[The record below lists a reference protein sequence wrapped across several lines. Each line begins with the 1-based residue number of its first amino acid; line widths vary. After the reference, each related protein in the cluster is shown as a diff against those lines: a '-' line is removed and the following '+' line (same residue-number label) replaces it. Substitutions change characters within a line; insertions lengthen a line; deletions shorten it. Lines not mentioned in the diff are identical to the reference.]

1 MKKHFVL
8 LGMMLIPMLWGM
20 GMNMPVYADEAT
32 VPLTYAVS
40 AKITLID
47 GDISSVVELDECGRI
62 SEPAHYL
69 KDGYEFVG
77 WMNVETGKM
86 WNFNDVVNTNMTL
99 KAVYKKLDTAS
110 VPQTSLQ
117 RPSEKVNT
125 SVDMDTGCW
134 VRIGVLALFEMGL
147 VVYLK
152 NYVDGTQ
159 PHRKEK

>member
-8 LGMMLIPMLWGM
+8 LGMMLIPVLSGIS
-20 GMNMPVYADEAT
+20 MPVYADEAT
-32 VPLTYAVS
+32 VPVTYAVS

-86 WNFNDVVNTNMTL
+86 WNFNDVVNANMTL
-99 KAVYKKLDTAS
+99 KAVYRKLETAS
-110 VPQTSLQ
+110 SSQVPSTSQ
-117 RPSEKVNT
+117 SGNVNT
-125 SVDMDTGCW
+125 SVDMDTGRW
-134 VRIGVLALFEMGL
+134 VLIGVLALFEMGL
-147 VVYLK
+147 VIYLK
-152 NYVDGTQ
+152 NYADDAQ
-159 PHRKEK
+159 SPRKEK

>member
-20 GMNMPVYADEAT
+20 NMPVYADEAT
-32 VPLTYAVS
+32 VSVSYAVS
-40 AKITLID
+40 VKITLIN
-47 GDISSVVELDECGRI
+47 GDISSVIKLDDCGRI
-62 SEPAHYL
+62 SEPAHCL

-99 KAVYKKLDTAS
+99 KAVYKKLDTAL
-110 VPQTSLQ
+110 VPQTSSQ

-125 SVDMDTGCW
+125 SVDMDTGRW
-134 VRIGVLALFEMGL
+134 IRIGVLALFEMGL
-147 VVYLK
+147 AIYLK
-152 NYVDGTQ
+152 NYVDDAQ
-159 PHRKEK
+159 SPRKEK

>member
-20 GMNMPVYADEAT
+20 SMPIYADEAT
-32 VPLTYAVS
+32 VPVTYAVS
-40 AKITLID
+40 PKITLIN
-47 GDISSVVELDECGRI
+47 GDISYVIELDGSGRI

-99 KAVYKKLDTAS
+99 KAVYRKLETAS
-110 VPQTSLQ
+110 SSQVPSTSQ
-117 RPSEKVNT
+117 SGNVNT
-125 SVDMDTGCW
+125 SVDMDTGRW
-134 VRIGVLALFEMGL
+134 GLIGVLALFEMGL
-147 VVYLK
+147 VIYLK
-152 NYVDGTQ
+152 NYVDGVQ

>member
-20 GMNMPVYADEAT
+20 NMPVYADEAT
-32 VPLTYAVS
+32 VSVSYAVS
-40 AKITLID
+40 VKITLIN
-47 GDISSVVELDECGRI
+47 GDISSVIKLDDCGRI
-62 SEPAHYL
+62 SEPAHYQM
-69 KDGYEFVG
+69 DGYEFVG

-110 VPQTSLQ
+110 VPQTSSQ

-125 SVDMDTGCW
+125 SVYMDTGRW
-134 VRIGVLALFEMGL
+134 VLIGVLALFEMGL
-147 VVYLK
+147 VIYLK

>member
-8 LGMMLIPMLWGM
+8 LGMMLIPVLSGIS
-20 GMNMPVYADEAT
+20 MPVLAEEAT
-32 VPLTYAVS
+32 VPVMYAVS

-86 WNFNDVVNTNMTL
+86 WNFNDVVDTNMTL
-99 KAVYKKLDTAS
+99 KAVYRKLESAS
-110 VPQTSLQ
+110 VPQT
-117 RPSEKVNT
+117 PSSSQTANVNT
-125 SVDMDTGCW
+125 SVDMDTGRWIMIC
-134 VRIGVLALFEMGL
+134 ILALFEMGL
-147 VVYLK
+147 VIYLK

>member
-8 LGMMLIPMLWGM
+8 LGMMLILMLWGL
-20 GMNMPVYADEAT
+20 NMPVYADEAT

-69 KDGYEFVG
+69 KEGYEFVG

-86 WNFNDVVNTNMTL
+86 WNFNDVVSTNMTL
-99 KAVYKKLDTAS
+99 KAVYRKLESAS
-110 VPQTSLQ
+110 VPQTPSLKQ
-117 RPSEKVNT
+117 TANVNT
-125 SVDMDTGCW
+125 SVDVDTGRWIMIC
-134 VRIGVLALFEMGL
+134 ILALFEMGL
-147 VVYLK
+147 VIYLK
-152 NYVDGTQ
+152 NYVDDAQ
-159 PHRKEK
+159 SPRKEK

>member
-8 LGMMLIPMLWGM
+8 LGVMLIPVLSGIS
-20 GMNMPVYADEAT
+20 MPVLAEEAT
-32 VPLTYAVS
+32 VPVMYAVS

-99 KAVYKKLDTAS
+99 KAVYRKLESAS
-110 VPQTSLQ
+110 VPQT
-117 RPSEKVNT
+117 PSSSQTANVNT
-125 SVDMDTGCW
+125 SVDVDTGRWIMIC
-134 VRIGVLALFEMGL
+134 ILALFEMGL
-147 VVYLK
+147 VIYLK

>member
-8 LGMMLIPMLWGM
+8 LGMMLIPVLSGIS
-20 GMNMPVYADEAT
+20 MPVLAEEAT
-32 VPLTYAVS
+32 VPVMYAVS

-47 GDISSVVELDECGRI
+47 GDISSVIELDDCGRI

-86 WNFNDVVNTNMTL
+86 WNFNDVVNANMTL
-99 KAVYKKLDTAS
+99 KAVYRKLETAS
-110 VPQTSLQ
+110 SSQVPSTSQ
-117 RPSEKVNT
+117 SGNVNT
-125 SVDMDTGCW
+125 SVDMDTGRW
-134 VRIGVLALFEMGL
+134 VLIGVLALLEMVL
-147 VVYLK
+147 VIYLK
-152 NYVDGTQ
+152 NYVDGVQ

>member
-8 LGMMLIPMLWGM
+8 LGMMLIPVLSGIS
-20 GMNMPVYADEAT
+20 MPVYADEAT
-32 VPLTYAVS
+32 VPVTYAVS

-86 WNFNDVVNTNMTL
+86 WNFNDVVNANMTL
-99 KAVYKKLDTAS
+99 KAVYRKLETAS
-110 VPQTSLQ
+110 SSQVPSTSQ
-117 RPSEKVNT
+117 SDNVNT
-125 SVDMDTGCW
+125 SINADSGRW
-134 VRIGVLALFEMGL
+134 ILIGLLALIEMGL
-147 VVYLK
+147 VIYLK
-152 NYVDGTQ
+152 NYADGTQ
-159 PHRKEK
+159 PTRKEK

>member
-8 LGMMLIPMLWGM
+8 LGMMLIPMLWGL
-20 GMNMPVYADEAT
+20 NMPVYADEAT

-40 AKITLID
+40 AKITLIN
-47 GDISSVVELDECGRI
+47 GDISSVIKLDDCGRI

-86 WNFNDVVNTNMTL
+86 WNFNDVVDTNMTL
-99 KAVYKKLDTAS
+99 KAVYRKLETAS
-110 VPQTSLQ
+110 DSHAPSTSQ
-117 RPSEKVNT
+117 SGNVNT
-125 SVDMDTGCW
+125 SVDMDTGRW
-134 VRIGVLALFEMGL
+134 VLIGVLALFEMGL
-147 VVYLK
+147 VIYLK

-159 PHRKEK
+159 PLRKEK

>member
-8 LGMMLIPMLWGM
+8 LGMMLIPVLSGI
-20 GMNMPVYADEAT
+20 NMPVLADEAT
-32 VPLTYAVS
+32 VPVMYAVS

-99 KAVYKKLDTAS
+99 KAVYRKLETAS
-110 VPQTSLQ
+110 SSQVPSTSQ
-117 RPSEKVNT
+117 SGNVNT
-125 SVDMDTGCW
+125 SVNADSGRW
-134 VRIGVLALFEMGL
+134 ILIGLLALIEMGL
-147 VVYLK
+147 VIYLK
-152 NYVDGTQ
+152 NYADGTQ
-159 PHRKEK
+159 PTRKEK

>member
-8 LGMMLIPMLWGM
+8 LGMMLIPVLSGIS
-20 GMNMPVYADEAT
+20 MPVYADEAT

-40 AKITLID
+40 VKITLIN
-47 GDISSVVELDECGRI
+47 GDISSVIKLDDCGRI
-62 SEPAHYL
+62 NEPAHYL

-99 KAVYKKLDTAS
+99 KAVYRKLESAS
-110 VPQTSLQ
+110 VPQT
-117 RPSEKVNT
+117 PSSNQTANVNT
-125 SVDMDTGCW
+125 SVDVDTGRWIMIC
-134 VRIGVLALFEMGL
+134 ILALFEMGI
-147 VVYLK
+147 VIYLK

>member
-8 LGMMLIPMLWGM
+8 LGMMLIPVLSGIS
-20 GMNMPVYADEAT
+20 MPVYADEAT
-32 VPLTYAVS
+32 VPVTYAVS

-99 KAVYKKLDTAS
+99 KAVYRKLETAS
-110 VPQTSLQ
+110 SSQVPSTSQ
-117 RPSEKVNT
+117 SGNVNT
-125 SVDMDTGCW
+125 SVDMDTGRW
-134 VRIGVLALFEMGL
+134 VLIGVLALFEMGL
-147 VVYLK
+147 VIYLK
-152 NYVDGTQ
+152 NYADGTQ
-159 PHRKEK
+159 PTRKEK

>member
-20 GMNMPVYADEAT
+20 NMPVYADEAT
-32 VPLTYAVS
+32 VSVSYAVS

-99 KAVYKKLDTAS
+99 KAVYRKLDTAS
-110 VPQTSLQ
+110 VSQTSSQ

-125 SVDMDTGCW
+125 SVDMDTGRW
-134 VRIGVLALFEMGL
+134 VLIGVLALFEMGL
-147 VVYLK
+147 VIYLK
-152 NYVDGTQ
+152 NYVDDAQ
-159 PHRKEK
+159 SPRKEK

>member
-8 LGMMLIPMLWGM
+8 LGMMLIPMLSSIS
-20 GMNMPVYADEAT
+20 MPVYADEAT
-32 VPLTYAVS
+32 VPVTYAVS

-62 SEPAHYL
+62 SEPAHYQM
-69 KDGYEFVG
+69 DGYEFVG

-99 KAVYKKLDTAS
+99 KAVYRKLDTAL
-110 VPQTSLQ
+110 VPQTSSQ

-125 SVDMDTGCW
+125 SVDMDTGRW
-134 VRIGVLALFEMGL
+134 VLIGALALFEMGL
-147 VVYLK
+147 VIYLK
-152 NYVDGTQ
+152 NYVDDAQ
-159 PHRKEK
+159 SSRKEK

>member
-8 LGMMLIPMLWGM
+8 LGMMLIPMLWGL
-20 GMNMPVYADEAT
+20 NMPVYADEAT

-86 WNFNDVVNTNMTL
+86 WNFNDVVSTNMTL
-99 KAVYKKLDTAS
+99 KAVYRKIETAS
-110 VPQTSLQ
+110 SSQVPSMSQSGD
-117 RPSEKVNT
+117 VNT
-125 SVDMDTGCW
+125 FVNADSGRW
-134 VRIGVLALFEMGL
+134 ILIGLLALIEMGL
-147 VVYLK
+147 VIYLK
-152 NYVDGTQ
+152 NYVDDAQ
-159 PHRKEK
+159 SPRKEK

>member
-8 LGMMLIPMLWGM
+8 LGMMLIPVLSGIS
-20 GMNMPVYADEAT
+20 MPVYADEAT

-62 SEPAHYL
+62 NEPAHYL

-99 KAVYKKLDTAS
+99 KAVYRKLETAS
-110 VPQTSLQ
+110 SSQVPSTSQ
-117 RPSEKVNT
+117 SGNVNT
-125 SVDMDTGCW
+125 SVNADSERW
-134 VRIGVLALFEMGL
+134 ILIGLLALIEMGL
-147 VVYLK
+147 VIYLK
-152 NYVDGTQ
+152 NYADVTQ
-159 PHRKEK
+159 PTRKEK

>member
-20 GMNMPVYADEAT
+20 NMPAYADEAT
-32 VPLTYAVS
+32 VSVSYAVS
-40 AKITLID
+40 ARITLID

-99 KAVYKKLDTAS
+99 KAVYRKLETAS
-110 VPQTSLQ
+110 GSHAPSTSQ
-117 RPSEKVNT
+117 SGNVN
-125 SVDMDTGCW
+125 C
-134 VRIGVLALFEMGL
+134 
-147 VVYLK
+147 
-152 NYVDGTQ
+152 
-159 PHRKEK
+159 

>member
-8 LGMMLIPMLWGM
+8 LGMMLIPVLSGIS
-20 GMNMPVYADEAT
+20 MPVYADEAT
-32 VPLTYAVS
+32 VPVLYAVS

-47 GDISSVVELDECGRI
+47 GDISSVIELDDCGRI

-86 WNFNDVVNTNMTL
+86 WNFNDVVNANMTL
-99 KAVYKKLDTAS
+99 KAVYRKLETAS
-110 VPQTSLQ
+110 GSQVPSTSQ
-117 RPSEKVNT
+117 SGNVNT

-134 VRIGVLALFEMGL
+134 VLIGVLALLEMVL
-147 VVYLK
+147 VIYLK

>member
-1 MKKHFVL
+1 MKKHFIL
-8 LGMMLIPMLWGM
+8 LGMMLIPVLSGIC
-20 GMNMPVYADEAT
+20 MPVYADEAT
-32 VPLTYAVS
+32 VPVTYAVS

-99 KAVYKKLDTAS
+99 KAVYRKLETAS
-110 VPQTSLQ
+110 SSQVPSTSQ
-117 RPSEKVNT
+117 SGNVNT
-125 SVDMDTGCW
+125 SVNADSGRW
-134 VRIGVLALFEMGL
+134 ILIGLLALIEMGL
-147 VVYLK
+147 VIYLK
-152 NYVDGTQ
+152 NYADGTQ
-159 PHRKEK
+159 PTRKEK

>member
-8 LGMMLIPMLWGM
+8 LGMMLIPVLSGIS
-20 GMNMPVYADEAT
+20 MPVLAEEAT
-32 VPLTYAVS
+32 VPVTYAVS

-99 KAVYKKLDTAS
+99 KAVYRKLESAS
-110 VPQTSLQ
+110 VPQT
-117 RPSEKVNT
+117 PSSSQTANVNT
-125 SVDMDTGCW
+125 SVDVDTGRWIMIC
-134 VRIGVLALFEMGL
+134 ILALFEMGL
-147 VVYLK
+147 VIYLK

>member
-8 LGMMLIPMLWGM
+8 LGMMLIPVLSGIS
-20 GMNMPVYADEAT
+20 MPVFADEAT

-99 KAVYKKLDTAS
+99 KAVYRKLDTAS
-110 VPQTSLQ
+110 VSQTSSQ

-125 SVDMDTGCW
+125 SVDMDTGRW
-134 VRIGVLALFEMGL
+134 VLIGVLALFEMGL
-147 VVYLK
+147 VIYLK
-152 NYVDGTQ
+152 NYVDETQ
-159 PHRKEK
+159 PLRKEK

>member
-8 LGMMLIPMLWGM
+8 LGMMLIPMLWGL
-20 GMNMPVYADEAT
+20 NMPVYADEAT

-86 WNFNDVVNTNMTL
+86 WDFNDVVNTNMTL
-99 KAVYKKLDTAS
+99 KAVYRKLETAS
-110 VPQTSLQ
+110 SSQVPSTSQ
-117 RPSEKVNT
+117 SGNVNT
-125 SVDMDTGCW
+125 SVNADSGRW
-134 VRIGVLALFEMGL
+134 ILIGVLALIEMGL
-147 VVYLK
+147 VIYLK
-152 NYVDGTQ
+152 NYADGTQ
-159 PHRKEK
+159 PTRKEK

>member
-8 LGMMLIPMLWGM
+8 LGMMLIPVLSGIS
-20 GMNMPVYADEAT
+20 MPVLAEEAT
-32 VPLTYAVS
+32 VPVMYAVS

-99 KAVYKKLDTAS
+99 KAVYRKLESAS
-110 VPQTSLQ
+110 VPQT
-117 RPSEKVNT
+117 PSSSQTANVNT
-125 SVDMDTGCW
+125 SVDVDTGRWIMIC
-134 VRIGVLALFEMGL
+134 ILALFEMGL
-147 VVYLK
+147 VIYLK
-152 NYVDGTQ
+152 NYVDETQ
-159 PHRKEK
+159 PLRKEK

>member
-20 GMNMPVYADEAT
+20 NMPVYADEAT
-32 VPLTYAVS
+32 VSVSYAVS
-40 AKITLID
+40 VKITLIN
-47 GDISSVVELDECGRI
+47 GDISSVIKLDDCGRI
-62 SEPAHYL
+62 SEPAHYQM
-69 KDGYEFVG
+69 DGYEFVG

-99 KAVYKKLDTAS
+99 KAVYRKLDTAS
-110 VPQTSLQ
+110 VSQTSSQ

-125 SVDMDTGCW
+125 SVDMDTGRW
-134 VRIGVLALFEMGL
+134 VLIGVLALFEMGL
-147 VVYLK
+147 VIYLK
-152 NYVDGTQ
+152 NYVDETQ

>member
-8 LGMMLIPMLWGM
+8 LGMMLIPVLSGIS
-20 GMNMPVYADEAT
+20 MPVYADEAT
-32 VPLTYAVS
+32 VPVMYAVS

-47 GDISSVVELDECGRI
+47 GDISSVIELDDCGRI

-86 WNFNDVVNTNMTL
+86 WNFNDVVNANMTL
-99 KAVYKKLDTAS
+99 KAVYRKLETAS
-110 VPQTSLQ
+110 SSQVPSTSQ
-117 RPSEKVNT
+117 SGNVNT
-125 SVDMDTGCW
+125 SVDMDTGRW
-134 VRIGVLALFEMGL
+134 VLIGVLALLEMVL
-147 VVYLK
+147 VIYLK
-152 NYVDGTQ
+152 NYVDGVQ

>member
-8 LGMMLIPMLWGM
+8 LGMMLIPVLSGIS
-20 GMNMPVYADEAT
+20 MPVLADEAT
-32 VPLTYAVS
+32 VPVTYAVS

-86 WNFNDVVNTNMTL
+86 WDFNDVVNTNMTL
-99 KAVYKKLDTAS
+99 KAVYRKLETAS
-110 VPQTSLQ
+110 GSHAPSTSQ
-117 RPSEKVNT
+117 SGNVNT

-147 VVYLK
+147 VIYLK
-152 NYVDGTQ
+152 NHVVDAQ
-159 PHRKEK
+159 SPRKEK

>member
-8 LGMMLIPMLWGM
+8 LGMMLIPVLSGIS
-20 GMNMPVYADEAT
+20 MPVLADEAT
-32 VPLTYAVS
+32 VPVMYAVS

-62 SEPAHYL
+62 NEPAHYL

-99 KAVYKKLDTAS
+99 KAVYRKLETAS
-110 VPQTSLQ
+110 GSHAPSTSQ
-117 RPSEKVNT
+117 SGNVNT
-125 SVDMDTGCW
+125 SINADSGRW

-147 VVYLK
+147 VIYLK
-152 NYVDGTQ
+152 NHVDDAQ
-159 PHRKEK
+159 SPRKEK

>member
-8 LGMMLIPMLWGM
+8 LGMMLIPVLSGIS
-20 GMNMPVYADEAT
+20 MPVYADEAT
-32 VPLTYAVS
+32 VPVTYAVS

-86 WNFNDVVNTNMTL
+86 WNFNDIVNTNMTL
-99 KAVYKKLDTAS
+99 KAVYRKLETAS
-110 VPQTSLQ
+110 SSQVPSTSQ
-117 RPSEKVNT
+117 SGNVNT
-125 SVDMDTGCW
+125 SINADSGRW
-134 VRIGVLALFEMGL
+134 ILIGLLALIEMGL
-147 VVYLK
+147 VIYLK

-159 PHRKEK
+159 PTRKEK

>member
-8 LGMMLIPMLWGM
+8 LGMMLIPVLSGIS
-20 GMNMPVYADEAT
+20 MPVLAEEAT
-32 VPLTYAVS
+32 VPVMYAVS

-86 WNFNDVVNTNMTL
+86 WNFNDVVNANMTL

-110 VPQTSLQ
+110 VPQTSSQ

-125 SVDMDTGCW
+125 SVNADSGRW
-134 VRIGVLALFEMGL
+134 ILIGVLALFEMGL
-147 VVYLK
+147 VIYLK
-152 NYVDGTQ
+152 NHVDDAQ
-159 PHRKEK
+159 SPRKEK

>member
-8 LGMMLIPMLWGM
+8 LGMMLIPVLSGIS
-20 GMNMPVYADEAT
+20 MPVYAEEAT
-32 VPLTYAVS
+32 VPVMYAVS

-99 KAVYKKLDTAS
+99 KAVYRKLELAS
-110 VPQTSLQ
+110 VPQT
-117 RPSEKVNT
+117 PSSNQTANVNT
-125 SVDMDTGCW
+125 SVDVDTGRW
-134 VRIGVLALFEMGL
+134 ILIGALALFEMGL
-147 VVYLK
+147 VIYLK
-152 NYVDGTQ
+152 NYVDDAQ
-159 PHRKEK
+159 SPRKEK